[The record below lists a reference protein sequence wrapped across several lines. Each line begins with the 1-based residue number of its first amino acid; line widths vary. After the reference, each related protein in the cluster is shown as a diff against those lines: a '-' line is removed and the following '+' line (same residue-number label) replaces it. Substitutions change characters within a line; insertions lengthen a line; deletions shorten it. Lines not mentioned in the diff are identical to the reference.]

1 MQFIL
6 RNNLNLMALLGAGVA
21 VYLAFFW
28 PDMLVM
34 QRTVGLFFVAL
45 VLHVWEEMRYPGG
58 FPEMMMSRLNFAIPN
73 RHAAKA
79 IVDGYVLYLV
89 FVPLFLPHVIWLAMA
104 SMLLGVLEA
113 VAHTAEIKLFR
124 LKHPY
129 SPGLATAIVLLL
141 PIGIFGITYAVRHDV
156 MRPKQWAYSLLYMAA
171 GFAIAQGTVVRM
183 SGLKY
188 TEFLKKVRS
197 VLFAKHAD

>member
-34 QRTVGLFFVAL
+34 QRTVGLLFVAL

-89 FVPLFLPHVIWLAMA
+89 FVPLFFPHVIWLAMA

-129 SPGLATAIVLLL
+129 SPRLGHGDCSPVAHRDLRHHVRRAARRDAAEAVGLLASLYGHRVCDRT
-141 PIGIFGITYAVRHDV
+141 GHG
-156 MRPKQWAYSLLYMAA
+156 RPHER
-171 GFAIAQGTVVRM
+171 IEVHRVP
-183 SGLKY
+183 
-188 TEFLKKVRS
+188 
-197 VLFAKHAD
+197 

>member
-58 FPEMMMSRLNFAIPN
+58 FPETMSRLNFAIPN

-89 FVPLFLPHVIWLAMA
+89 FVRCSFPT
-104 SMLLGVLEA
+104 S
-113 VAHTAEIKLFR
+113 
-124 LKHPY
+124 
-129 SPGLATAIVLLL
+129 
-141 PIGIFGITYAVRHDV
+141 
-156 MRPKQWAYSLLYMAA
+156 
-171 GFAIAQGTVVRM
+171 
-183 SGLKY
+183 SGWRWRRCCW
-188 TEFLKKVRS
+188 VCSRR
-197 VLFAKHAD
+197 

>member
-1 MQFIL
+1 
-6 RNNLNLMALLGAGVA
+6 
-21 VYLAFFW
+21 
-28 PDMLVM
+28 M

-58 FPEMMMSRLNFAIPN
+58 FPEMVMSRLNFAIPN
-73 RHAAKA
+73 RHAAEA
-79 IVDGYVLYLV
+79 IVAGYVLYLV
-89 FVPLFLPHVIWLAMA
+89 FVPLFFPHVIWLAMA
-104 SMLLGVLEA
+104 SMVLGVLEA

-124 LKHPY
+124 LKHYY

-141 PIGIFGITYAVRHDV
+141 PISIFGITYAVRHDLMQPWEWV
-156 MRPKQWAYSLLYMAA
+156 YSLLYMVV

-188 TEFLKKVRS
+188 IEFLKRVRS
-197 VLFAKHAD
+197 TLFAKQA